1 VWVAAC
7 AAAYFYSQQKGIPRG
22 VAVAVLPA
30 FLVEIALYMLPGF
43 AAVRRALAALPK
55 AVLALLLTTAA
66 MAPYALATAP
76 LGAFRLASL
85 VGVGAIAAV
94 IAFWY
99 VPLKPRLATDLLF
112 LAVIA
117 AIFLSH
123 AFRMLYPAPAAVLP
137 LEVLGRL
144 MWVHTGVIAV
154 LCIRG
159 LEAGFGFVPRPR
171 EWRIGVFGTLCFVP
185 LGALLGYL
193 LHAARW
199 HPIIAVS
206 WKLPLLVLGRFLGV
220 LWVLALAEEFFVRG
234 FLQQILSRGLR
245 SETAGIVVTS
255 LVFGALHLP
264 FGTFPNWKFAALA
277 ATAGLFY
284 GVAFAKTRSIRAPMV
299 MHALVVTAWQLFF
312 NAHS

>member
-1 VWVAAC
+1 MAAC

-22 VAVAVLPA
+22 VALALLPA
-30 FLVEIALYMLPGF
+30 FLVELALYIMPGF
-43 AAVRRALAALPK
+43 AGVRRALAALPA
-55 AVLALLLTTAA
+55 AVLALLLSGAA
-66 MAPYALATAP
+66 MVPYVLATVP
-76 LGAFRLASL
+76 LGAFHLASL
-85 VGVGAIAAV
+85 LAVGAIAAV

-112 LAVIA
+112 LTVIA
-117 AIFLSH
+117 AVFLSH
-123 AFRMLYPAPAAVLP
+123 AFRTLYPAPARTLP

-159 LEAGFGFVPRPR
+159 LEAGFGFVPQPR
-171 EWRIGVFGTLCFVP
+171 EWRIGILLTLCFVP
-185 LGALLGYL
+185 VAALLGYL
-193 LHAARW
+193 LHVARW
-199 HPIIAVS
+199 HPIIAWS
-206 WKLPLLVLGRFLGV
+206 WSLPVLVLGRFLGV

-245 SETAGIVVTS
+245 SETAGIAVTS
-255 LVFGALHLP
+255 LIFGALHLP
-264 FGTFPNWKFAALA
+264 FGAFPNWRFAALA